1 MSGTSEPS
9 RDGKPP
15 RNPAGDS
22 APRRMLEQVLQQTA
36 LLYPDEAASDPADLE
51 VLLAVVRQVGKDA
64 PLESVFRELVAA
76 VLRRRVGTQQISDE
90 QFQLMVDRVAQT
102 FRDHPEL
109 QPRLQVLWERLRAMV

>member
-22 APRRMLEQVLQQTA
+22 APRRMFEQVLQQTA
-36 LLYPDEAASDPADLE
+36 LLYPDQAASDPADLE
-51 VLLAVVRQVGKDA
+51 VLLAVVRQVGKEA
-64 PLESVFRELVAA
+64 PLEAVFRELVAA
-76 VLRRRVGTQQISDE
+76 VLRQRVGTQDIADE

-109 QPRLQVLWERLRAMV
+109 QPRLQVLWERIKAMV

>member
-9 RDGKPP
+9 RDSKPP

-22 APRRMLEQVLQQTA
+22 APRRMFEQVLQQTA
-36 LLYPDEAASDPADLE
+36 LLYPDQAASDPADLE
-51 VLLAVVRQVGKDA
+51 VLLAVVRQVGRNA

-76 VLRRRVGTQQISDE
+76 VLRQRVGTPEISDE
-90 QFQLMVDRVAQT
+90 QFQVMVDRVAQT

-109 QPRLQVLWERLRAMV
+109 QPRLQVLWERLKAMV